1 MARVAWAVSAAHV
14 TGMSN
19 GEVASIL
26 ADRLAHYR
34 TRRHDEPTGLLL
46 APVAEEVTGTSGKR
60 YQMIVQAS
68 WTGSPGGDLRVVAGV
83 DDKGWQLFNPIT
95 DSFVA
100 RPAVAD
106 GG

>member
-1 MARVAWAVSAAHV
+1 ML
-14 TGMSN
+14 N
-19 GEVASIL
+19 GEGASIL

-34 TRRHDEPTGLLL
+34 TRSHDELTELLL
-46 APVAEEVTGTSGKR
+46 APVAEEIHGASGKR
-60 YQMIVQAS
+60 YQMVVQAS

-83 DDKGWQLFNPIT
+83 DDKGWQLFDPIT

-100 RPAVAD
+100 RPAAAN